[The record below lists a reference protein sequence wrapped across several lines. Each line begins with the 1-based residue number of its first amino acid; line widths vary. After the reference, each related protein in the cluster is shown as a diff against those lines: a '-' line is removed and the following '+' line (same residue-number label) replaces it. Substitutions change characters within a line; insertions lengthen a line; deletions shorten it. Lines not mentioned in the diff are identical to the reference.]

1 MKILENLAP
10 NVKLLNGF
18 LGILII
24 GLVGML
30 IAIVVIMLLW
40 AVGVF

>member
-1 MKILENLAP
+1 MKMLEKLSP
-10 NVKLLNGF
+10 NVKFLNGF
-18 LGILII
+18 LGIMVI